1 MIPKLYNG
9 KNKTFF
15 FGAYRGRSIH
25 PSQTTTFLHLP
36 TDAELSGNLAG
47 EAQAYNPFST
57 VPDPN
62 HPGSFMRTPFANNQ
76 IPANSDRS
84 YPSQLL

>member
-15 FGAYRGRSIH
+15 FGAYEGIRF
-25 PSQTTTFLHLP
+25 SQAVNNYLHLP

-62 HPGSFMRTPFANNQ
+62 RPGSFMRTPFASNQ
-76 IPANSDRS
+76 IPVKSD
-84 YPSQLL
+84 